1 MNLRSRHLTLATC
14 LTVCAM
20 TLFAPDLRGEDF
32 PDRIRLRS
40 GAELRVNIL
49 TIADKDNGSFVVFK
63 TESGATVKLQRK
75 LIASVLKTG
84 EEFEAYNNH
93 LKTREES
100 VAWHQEMVD
109 WCKSQPRGRIYFKD
123 EIRYHLEMIV
133 GIDPENVKARKLLG
147 YERVGPGQWM
157 LENLLL
163 DRYGYEANGTKI
175 TPRLFRVI
183 DDSLSQAERAEGDFK
198 KKFNL
203 WKRDVSR
210 GRGSAGELQQRLF
223 ELCTVQTAYTI
234 FEEHAKTEKSP
245 VVRSLYIEALGKA
258 PCRASTGGLS
268 WFAVNDPSPALRE
281 RSTVLL
287 SQPSFDQ
294 QLAMNRI
301 SEFVVNPNNAV
312 INSAGDAIKELAGDD
327 SNAEVREVMLRLADA
342 LVTDHKF
349 STGAAGAGGINA
361 SFNDT
366 GLQSFT
372 AGDQPTTVVR
382 SIQNHS
388 VLAALKKM
396 TGKNF
401 GFNQQRWEQFFVQNY
416 SLNNAT
422 VRTDE

>member
-1 MNLRSRHLTLATC
+1 MNLPSRHLMLATC
-14 LTVCAM
+14 MSVWALS
-20 TLFAPDLRGEDF
+20 LLAPDLHGDDF
-32 PDRIRLRS
+32 PDRITLRS
-40 GAELRVNIL
+40 GAELRVNII
-49 TIADKDNGSFVVFK
+49 TTADRENGSFVVFK

-75 LIASVLKTG
+75 LIASVLEAG

-109 WCKSQPRGRIYFKD
+109 WCKSQPRGRIYFKN

-157 LENLLL
+157 LESLLL
-163 DRYGYEANGTKI
+163 DRYGYEANGAKI
-175 TPRLFRVI
+175 TPRLYRVI
-183 DDSLSQAERAEGDFK
+183 DDSLSQADQAEGDFK

-210 GRGSAGELQQRLF
+210 GRGSVGDFQQRLF
-223 ELCTVQTAYTI
+223 ELCTAQTAYTI

-268 WFAVNDPSPALRE
+268 WFAVNDPSPALRD

-287 SQPSFDQ
+287 SQSTFDQ

-301 SEFVVNPNNAV
+301 SEFVVNPDNAV
-312 INSAGDAIKELAGDD
+312 INSAGNAIKELSGDD
-327 SNAEVREVMLRLADA
+327 SNAQVREVMLRLADA
-342 LVTDHKF
+342 LVTEHQF

-361 SFNDT
+361 TFSDN

-388 VLAALKKM
+388 VLAALRKM

-401 GFNQQRWEQFFVQNY
+401 GFNQQRWEQYFVENY
-416 SLNNAT
+416 SLKDAT
-422 VRTDE
+422 VRADD